1 MKPIDNKKV
10 NTELYFV
17 NFGVKTKMCIA
28 LPLPP
33 LQYLNSAAFT
43 ITLATNENA

>member
-17 NFGVKTKMCIA
+17 NFGVKSKMCIA

-33 LQYLNSAAFT
+33 LYYD
-43 ITLATNENA
+43 ITEIWLRAE